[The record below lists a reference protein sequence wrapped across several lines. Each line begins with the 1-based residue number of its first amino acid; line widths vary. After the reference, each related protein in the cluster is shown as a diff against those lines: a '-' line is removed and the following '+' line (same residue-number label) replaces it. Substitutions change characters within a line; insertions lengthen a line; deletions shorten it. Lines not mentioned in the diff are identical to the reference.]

1 MTDRP
6 VEGDHPDY
14 QPEKKRPSQGNTD
27 GAKDDDT
34 HAPESGDKQP
44 D

>member
-14 QPEKKRPSQGNTD
+14 NPQKKSPD
-27 GAKDDDT
+27 KKLKDDEKN
-34 HAPESGDKQP
+34 APESGDKQP

>member
-1 MTDRP
+1 MTDKP

-14 QPEKKRPSQGNTD
+14 RLEKKPSQGNTD
-27 GAKDDDT
+27 GAKDDET